1 MRLVALALAIFMT
14 WAPAALLGA
23 PVLRYD
29 AQAAYDFAC
38 DVMQYDCSQ
47 THVPLVEVV
56 GNLYPLYGALGAYN
70 GGDVVY
76 LDGSIGPYLNQQYVQ
91 SVLAHEMT
99 HYLDFKLGT
108 INMGDATQ
116 VCVSEANGWR
126 VGNAYLVTHNMG
138 EFADFNWHVRYGCF
152 Q

>member
-38 DVMQYDCSQ
+38 DVMQYD
-47 THVPLVEVV
+47 
-56 GNLYPLYGALGAYN
+56 
-70 GGDVVY
+70 
-76 LDGSIGPYLNQQYVQ
+76 
-91 SVLAHEMT
+91 
-99 HYLDFKLGT
+99 
-108 INMGDATQ
+108 ATQ